1 MNRQYHYSVVVIIA
15 LMLANACQRVPSP
28 PDPITRQTTYDLL
41 AESGRAPA
49 QFFLVATV
57 DDSIRIKLDSVEL
70 VGLDGV
76 LETWRLLAREAGIN
90 EVRHAIITTVQ
101 AENVLTDSGV
111 VKMKMGRRD
120 RIVIAERD
128 TLLAFKSRWRVRNGE
143 WRVVYEEM
151 QRLSLPPSSK

>member
-1 MNRQYHYSVVVIIA
+1 MKIKRIEHVGVVVKDVEASRA
-15 LMLANACQRVPSP
+15 LWEGCF
-28 PDPITRQTTYDLL
+28 
-41 AESGRAPA
+41 G
-49 QFFLVATV
+49 
-57 DDSIRIKLDSVEL
+57 IKLDSVEL